1 MDRRSF
7 LGTSAALGLSATA
20 REARAQTLT
29 PMTIAPLSG
38 PSDAALYYAQQQ
50 GWFRQAGLD
59 LTIQPTANGPA
70 AMSALVGGSIHAS
83 EGNILS
89 LAGAH
94 AKGIP
99 MTLIAPGSVF
109 DASGTPSV
117 RLVASTST
125 SSTVKSPKDL
135 GGKTVAVPSL
145 SDLLSISTRSLI
157 DKSGGDSNAVHFVE
171 LPPNAMG
178 AALQAQRI
186 DAAGMYEPFLSGALA
201 QGARPIGVPYA
212 ALAPK
217 FMIVAWFAYGPWAQT
232 HREAVAAFVSVINR
246 AAAYANAHA
255 RELIP
260 LISGF
265 SHIPEDVLATMQIV
279 QIASTLD
286 PALIQPIIN
295 AAAKYKVI
303 PQAFPAKEL
312 IFS

>member
-7 LGTSAALGLSATA
+7 LGTSAALGLSVTV

-83 EGNILS
+83 EGNMLS

-109 DASGTPSV
+109 DASAAPSV
-117 RLVASTST
+117 RLVVST

-135 GGKTVAVPSL
+135 GGKIVAVPSL

-171 LPPNAMG
+171 MPPAAMG
-178 AALQAQRI
+178 GALQAQRI

-201 QGARPIGVPYA
+201 KARGPS
-212 ALAPK
+212 
-217 FMIVAWFAYGPWAQT
+217 AYRTP
-232 HREAVAAFVSVINR
+232 RLRRNS
-246 AAAYANAHA
+246 
-255 RELIP
+255 
-260 LISGF
+260 
-265 SHIPEDVLATMQIV
+265 
-279 QIASTLD
+279 
-286 PALIQPIIN
+286 
-295 AAAKYKVI
+295 
-303 PQAFPAKEL
+303 
-312 IFS
+312 

>member
-7 LGTSAALGLSATA
+7 LGTTAVLALSVTA

-70 AMSALVGGSIHAS
+70 AMSALVGGSIHVS
-83 EGNILS
+83 EGNMLS

-109 DASGTPSV
+109 DASQTPSV
-117 RLVASTST
+117 RLVAST

-145 SDLLSISTRSLI
+145 SDLLTISIRTLI
-157 DKSGGDSNAVHFVE
+157 DKSGGDSMAVHFVE
-171 LPPNAMG
+171 MPPAAMG
-178 AALQAQRI
+178 GALQAQRI

-217 FMIVAWFAYGPWAQT
+217 FMIVAWFAYGPWAQA
-232 HREAVAAFVSVINR
+232 HRDAVAVFTGVITR

-260 LISGF
+260 MISGF
-265 SHIPEDVLATMQIV
+265 SHIPEDVLATMQII
-279 QIASTLD
+279 QIAPTLD

-312 IFS
+312 IYS

>member
-1 MDRRSF
+1 MNRRLF
-7 LGTSAALGLSATA
+7 LGTSAAVGLCAGV

-29 PMTIAPLSG
+29 PLTIAPLSG

-59 LTIQPTANGPA
+59 LTIQPTASGPA
-70 AMSALVGGSIHAS
+70 AMSALVGGSIHVS

-94 AKGIP
+94 TKGIP

-109 DASGTPSV
+109 DASQTPSV
-117 RLVASTST
+117 RLVASP
-125 SSTVKSPKDL
+125 SSTVANPKDL
-135 GGKTVAVPSL
+135 VGKIVAAPSL
-145 SDLLSISTRSLI
+145 SDLMSISMRALI

-171 LPPNAMG
+171 MPPAAMG
-178 AALQAQRI
+178 AALLAGRI

-232 HREAVAAFVSVINR
+232 HREAVATLVGVLNR
-246 AAAYANAHA
+246 AGAYANAHA

-260 LISGF
+260 MISGY

-279 QIASTLD
+279 QIASSLD

-295 AAAKYKVI
+295 AAAKYKII

-312 IFS
+312 IF

>member
-7 LGTSAALGLSATA
+7 LGTSAALGLSGATA

-29 PMTIAPLSG
+29 PLTIAPLAG
-38 PSDAALYYAQQQ
+38 PSDSALYYAQQQ

-59 LTIQPTANGPA
+59 LTIQPTASGPA
-70 AMSALVGGSIHAS
+70 AMSALVGGSIQIS

-89 LAGAH
+89 LAGVH

-99 MTLIAPGSVF
+99 MTLIAPGSIF
-109 DASGTPSV
+109 DASLTPSV
-117 RLVASTST
+117 RLVASP
-125 SSTVKSPKDL
+125 SSTVKSPKEL
-135 GGKTVAVPSL
+135 AGKTVAVPSL
-145 SDLLSISTRSLI
+145 SDLMTISTRSLI
-157 DKSGGDSNAVHFVE
+157 DKSGGDSDAVHFVE
-171 LPPNAMG
+171 LPPPAMG
-178 AALQAQRI
+178 AALQAGRI

-232 HREAVAAFVSVINR
+232 HRETVAAYVSVVNR

-255 RELIP
+255 RDLIP
-260 LISGF
+260 MISGF

-279 QIASTLD
+279 QIASSLD
-286 PALIQPIIN
+286 PALLQPIIN

-303 PQAFPAKEL
+303 PQAFPAKDI
-312 IFS
+312 IFT